1 MANQLKAVDFK
12 YENMEAISQ
21 KQFEIHLE
29 LYKGYIKKTN
39 EVWNKLDE
47 DAMRKEAN
55 AAYSL
60 YRGLKKGETYSLD
73 GVILHELY
81 FSNLGGKINVPS
93 GDIINEIDKYFDSY
107 ANWKEDFTACGMA
120 ARGWAVLAYDQ
131 RSKSFHNFL
140 CDEHDQGAIWNAFPL
155 IVMDVYEHAF
165 YVDYPNKKAE
175 YIKKFLDDINWEVI
189 NKRLK
194 AIK

>member
-12 YENMEAISQ
+12 YENIEAISQ

-60 YRGLKKGETYSLD
+60 YRGLKKVKHILLMVSYFTNYIFQILAGKSMYLR
-73 GVILHELY
+73 VI
-81 FSNLGGKINVPS
+81 
-93 GDIINEIDKYFDSY
+93 
-107 ANWKEDFTACGMA
+107 
-120 ARGWAVLAYDQ
+120 
-131 RSKSFHNFL
+131 
-140 CDEHDQGAIWNAFPL
+140 
-155 IVMDVYEHAF
+155 
-165 YVDYPNKKAE
+165 
-175 YIKKFLDDINWEVI
+175 
-189 NKRLK
+189 
-194 AIK
+194 